1 VELKMPITFTEIE
14 KPVRLDRKH
23 MPSILSLQPVLI
35 FPFTASSNITLV
47 NEEVF
52 LGDDI
57 PGQ

>member
-1 VELKMPITFTEIE
+1 MPITFTEIE

-52 LGDDI
+52 LGDD
-57 PGQ
+57 